1 MPIEYSVMGSARRLI
16 MGVPPNALV
25 QLRANTIEARPE
37 VAPLKEAERFRSRRI
52 ELRTGKPTTSYSGEI
67 ASRCSSV
74 FQRLDANGRPVAQH
88 LCHAFHQ
95 LVRVIADADHCV
107 GPRHMRLNQHC
118 VESLLAGSLSEF
130 RKERDIAAKHRL
142 QAGADGPENRSRS
155 DDDTTYHAKI
165 VHDSESRHVEAGRCH
180 VCRNVCCLRMDDGR
194 HKSRFGVSGLLCVA
208 KVRNVGLTPQA
219 KLRAATIN
227 CER

>member
-74 FQRLDANGRPVAQH
+74 FQRLDPNGRPVAQH
-88 LCHAFHQ
+88 PRHAFHQ
-95 LVRVIADADHCV
+95 NVLAIPDAHTSV
-107 GPRHMRLNQHC
+107 GPPP
-118 VESLLAGSLSEF
+118 
-130 RKERDIAAKHRL
+130 I
-142 QAGADGPENRSRS
+142 P
-155 DDDTTYHAKI
+155 
-165 VHDSESRHVEAGRCH
+165 
-180 VCRNVCCLRMDDGR
+180 
-194 HKSRFGVSGLLCVA
+194 
-208 KVRNVGLTPQA
+208 
-219 KLRAATIN
+219 
-227 CER
+227 

>member
-1 MPIEYSVMGSARRLI
+1 MATPQS
-16 MGVPPNALV
+16 
-25 QLRANTIEARPE
+25 TW
-37 VAPLKEAERFRSRRI
+37 K
-52 ELRTGKPTTSYSGEI
+52 TTTSYSGAI
-67 ASRCSSV
+67 ASRCSSI
-74 FQRLDANGRPVAQH
+74 FQRLDANGRPVAQY

-130 RKERDIAAKHRL
+130 RKERDIAAKQRL
-142 QAGADGPENRSRS
+142 QAGADGPENRSGS

-180 VCRNVCCLRMDDGR
+180 VGRNVCCLRMDDGR
-194 HKSRFGVSGLLCVA
+194 HESRFAVSGQRKLA
-208 KVRNVGLTPQA
+208 HAVRRALTR
-219 KLRAATIN
+219 LRWD
-227 CER
+227 

>member
-74 FQRLDANGRPVAQH
+74 FQRLDANGRPVAQY

-107 GPRHMRLNQHC
+107 GPGLMRLNQHC

-130 RKERDIAAKHRL
+130 RKDRDIAAKQRL
-142 QAGADGPENRSRS
+142 QASADGPENRSGS
-155 DDDTTYHAKI
+155 DDNTTYHAKI
-165 VHDSESRHVEAGRCH
+165 VHDSEPRHVEAGRCH
-180 VCRNVCCLRMDDGR
+180 VGWNVCCLRMDDGR
-194 HKSRFGVSGLLCVA
+194 HESRSRGEWS
-208 KVRNVGLTPQA
+208 
-219 KLRAATIN
+219 TIRSSKARRP
-227 CER
+227 CKY